1 MKKFLLL
8 LSVCLLTL
16 GQVWAQSQTVKG
28 TVLYAAD
35 DEPVVGASVMVKGT
49 SHGTITDVDG
59 KFSITV
65 KPDDI
70 LVVSFIGMATQE
82 VKAVNGIVIRL
93 REDSEEL
100 DEVMVVAFGTTT
112 RKSFTGSASVV
123 KSDDI
128 TKRQTSNVTDA
139 LAGQIAGVQ
148 GFSTSGQP
156 GEVSNIRIRGI
167 GSMHAS
173 NAPLYV
179 IDGIPAGSDA
189 ISTLSN
195 SDIESV
201 TVLKDAT
208 SNALYG
214 ARVPMVLCLSPPSA
228 VRPKTLR

>member
-8 LSVCLLTL
+8 LSVCFLTL
-16 GQVWAQSQTVKG
+16 GQVWAQSQTVNG
-28 TVLYAAD
+28 TVLSATD

-49 SHGTITDVDG
+49 SQGTITDVDG
-59 KFSITV
+59 KFSIKV

-70 LVVSFIGMATQE
+70 LVVSFIGMETQE
-82 VKAVNGIVIRL
+82 VKAANGVVVRL
-93 REDSEEL
+93 RENSEQLE
-100 DEVMVVAFGTTT
+100 DVIVVAFGTST

-123 KSDDI
+123 KSEDI
-128 TKRQTSNVTDA
+128 TKRQTSNITNS
-139 LAGQIAGVQ
+139 LAGQVAGVQ
-148 GFSTSGQP
+148 GLSTSGQP

-167 GSMHAS
+167 GSMNAS

-214 ARVPMVLCLSPPSA
+214 ARGANGVILIMG
-228 VRPKTLR
+228 TIH